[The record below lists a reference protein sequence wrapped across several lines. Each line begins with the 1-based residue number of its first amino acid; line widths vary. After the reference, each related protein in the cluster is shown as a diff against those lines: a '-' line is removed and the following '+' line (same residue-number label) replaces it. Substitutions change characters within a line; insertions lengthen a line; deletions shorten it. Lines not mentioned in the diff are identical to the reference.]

1 MTFLNDLAHGEII
14 VLSGLIA
21 LTMFVTASCIGAV
34 VAFLA
39 TREPAR
45 APKPKPVAQTT
56 HPVPTGLVPTT
67 G

>member
-39 TREPAR
+39 TREPAP
-45 APKPKPVAQTT
+45 APKPVAEKTR
-56 HPVPTGLVPTT
+56 PVPVGLVPTT